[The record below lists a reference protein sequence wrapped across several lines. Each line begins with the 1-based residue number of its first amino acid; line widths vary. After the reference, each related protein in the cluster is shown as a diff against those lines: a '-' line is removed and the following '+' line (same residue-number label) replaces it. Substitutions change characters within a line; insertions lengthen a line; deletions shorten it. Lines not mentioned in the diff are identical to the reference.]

1 MKYLQIEDHNVKI
14 ISSSEITDAIKELFV
29 SVNHRLTDD
38 VVNTITSCAECESN
52 PLAKAVL
59 CKLCDNLDAAKE
71 LNVPVCQ
78 DTGMAVVFVEL
89 GNDVHIV
96 GDTLENA
103 INQGVREAYVE
114 GKMRLSVVSDPL
126 YDRTNT
132 NDNTPAIIHIKS
144 VAGDSIKLTAA
155 PKGFGSENMSFLKMF
170 TPSANEND
178 ICNFV
183 VDSVRSAGSNPCP
196 PVVVGVGIGGN
207 FEYSALLAK
216 KALTR
221 PLDDEN
227 TIGKYSA
234 LENKL
239 LLKINELGIGPQ
251 GFGGDT
257 TALAVKIE
265 TAPTHIAGL
274 PVAVNINCHVARHK
288 SVVL

>member
-1 MKYLQIEDHNVKI
+1 MKYINIEDRQVKI

-29 SVNHRLTDD
+29 SVNHHLTDD
-38 VVNTITSCAECESN
+38 VVRTMALCSECESN

-59 CKLCDNLDAAKE
+59 CKLCDNLDAAVE

-89 GNDVHIV
+89 GNNVHIT

-103 INQGVREAYVE
+103 INEGVSAAYVD
-114 GKMRLSVVSDPL
+114 GKMRLSVVRDPL
-126 YDRTNT
+126 YDRVNT
-132 NDNTPAIIHIKS
+132 KDNTPAIIHIKS
-144 VAGDSIKLTAA
+144 VSGDTIKLTAA

-170 TPSANEND
+170 TPSASEDD
-178 ICNFV
+178 ICDFV
-183 VDSVRSAGSNPCP
+183 VDAVRRAGSNPCP
-196 PVVVGVGIGGN
+196 PIVVGVGIGGN

-227 TIGKYSA
+227 RIGKYSA
-234 LENKL
+234 LEKKL
-239 LLKINELGIGPQ
+239 LQKINELGIGPQ

-288 SVVL
+288 SVTI